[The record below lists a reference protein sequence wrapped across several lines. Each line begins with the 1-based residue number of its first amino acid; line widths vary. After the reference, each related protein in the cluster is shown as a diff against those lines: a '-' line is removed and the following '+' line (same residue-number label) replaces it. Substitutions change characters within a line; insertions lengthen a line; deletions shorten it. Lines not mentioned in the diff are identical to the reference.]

1 MSAALK
7 LYEQLTE
14 AKDDK
19 TRARLIAEAF
29 DELEARF
36 PQLADLATQGH
47 VRESELHLQK
57 EIKEVEGRLQKEI
70 REVEGRLQKE
80 IKEVEGKLQT
90 EIREVEGRLQKEI
103 REVEGKLRKEIR
115 EVEGK
120 LRKEIE
126 QIRVEAKALEVRLT
140 QAIHRQTLWVVGA
153 VGTMIGLVRLLDAVI
168 K

>member
-1 MSAALK
+1 MSAALR

-29 DELEARF
+29 DELEDRF

-47 VRESELHLQK
+47 IRESELRLQK

-70 REVEGRLQKE
+70 IEAEGR
-80 IKEVEGKLQT
+80 
-90 EIREVEGRLQKEI
+90 
-103 REVEGKLRKEIR
+103 LRKEI
-115 EVEGK
+115 G
-120 LRKEIE
+120 
-126 QIRVEAKALEVRLT
+126 QIRVDAKALEVRLT
-140 QAIHRQTLWVVGA
+140 QAIHRQTLWMVGA
-153 VGTMIGLVRLLDAVI
+153 VGAIVGLIRLLDAVI

>member
-1 MSAALK
+1 MSAALR

-29 DELEARF
+29 DELETRF

-47 VRESELHLQK
+47 VRESELRLQKEIELVRK
-57 EIKEVEGRLQKEI
+57 EIKEVEGRL
-70 REVEGRLQKE
+70 LKE
-80 IKEVEGKLQT
+80 IKEL
-90 EIREVEGRLQKEI
+90 EGRLLKEI
-103 REVEGKLRKEIR
+103 A
-115 EVEGK
+115 
-120 LRKEIE
+120 

-140 QAIHRQTLWVVGA
+140 QSIHRQTLWIVGSVGA
-153 VGTMIGLVRLLDAVI
+153 IAGLLRVLDALI

>member
-1 MSAALK
+1 MSAALR

-36 PQLADLATQGH
+36 PQLTDLATQGH
-47 VRESELHLQK
+47 LRESEL
-57 EIKEVEGRLQKEI
+57 
-70 REVEGRLQKE
+70 RLQKE
-80 IKEVEGKLQT
+80 IKEA
-90 EIREVEGRLQKEI
+90 EGR
-103 REVEGKLRKEIR
+103 LRKEIA
-115 EVEGK
+115 ELEGR

-126 QIRVEAKALEVRLT
+126 QIRVEAKAQEARLT

-153 VGTMIGLVRLLDAVI
+153 VGAIVGLVRVLDALI
-168 K
+168 I

>member
-1 MSAALK
+1 MSAALR

-36 PQLADLATQGH
+36 PQLTNLATQGH
-47 VRESELHLQK
+47 VRESELRLQK
-57 EIKEVEGRLQKEI
+57 EIKEVEGRLRKEI
-70 REVEGRLQKE
+70 AEVEGRLRKE
-80 IKEVEGKLQT
+80 LA
-90 EIREVEGRLQKEI
+90 EVEGR
-103 REVEGKLRKEIR
+103 
-115 EVEGK
+115 

-126 QIRVEAKALEVRLT
+126 QVRVETKALEVRLT
-140 QAIHRQTLWVVGA
+140 QVIHRQTIWVIGA
-153 VGTMIGLVRLLDAVI
+153 VGAMVGLVRLLDALI